1 MTVYRTEYYEDR
13 IGKWVCIH
21 ESRDL
26 EKAKD
31 YLDTPIIKNPDK
43 RIAEYSKTGIY
54 KAKYKYIKT
63 IVTL

>member
-31 YLDTPIIKNPDK
+31 YLDTPIIKNPEK
-43 RIAEYSKTGIY
+43 RIAEYSKTGN
-54 KAKYKYIKT
+54 KYKYIKT
-63 IVTL
+63 VK

>member
-13 IGKWVCIH
+13 LGKWVCIH

-31 YLDTPIIKNPDK
+31 YLDTPIIKNPEK
-43 RIAEYSKTGIY
+43 RIAEYSKTGTY
-54 KAKYKYIKT
+54 KVKYKYIKT
-63 IVTL
+63 VK